1 MAKEYFYSGCAAAA
15 YAAKMAKV
23 EVITSYPIRPY
34 TGIMMELSKLV
45 ANGELD
51 AEFVHGEGEHAQVS
65 VTYGAS
71 ASGARAYTGSSGVG
85 MTYAMECYSPTAG
98 GRYPCQMAVADRALD
113 PPGDFGSEHTDVM
126 SARDQGWIMGWC
138 DTPQEVFD
146 NTIMYYRIGEDPDIM
161 LPQFVCQDG
170 YFVSHIPGKVVVPE
184 QSQVDE
190 FLPPY
195 NHPHPLDPHRPTIHG
210 PQIFPDQGAAID
222 IQRAQAHVTC
232 PSVIEKVVKEYNE
245 IMGRNYS
252 PFLDEYMTDDAEFVF
267 FLQGG
272 HARTARFAI
281 NHMRKKGVKVG
292 MVRNRFM
299 RPWPVDQVAE
309 VCSKFKAVGTIETST
324 SYGGACRGGN
334 LIHEV
339 RASLYDA
346 KERPAVTS
354 MMAGLGGE
362 VVTLEMFYEYA
373 EILAKAAK
381 TGEVDQFVYWAGFD
395 IAGWEGA
402 RRLQF

>member
-15 YAAKMAKV
+15 YGAKMARV
-23 EVITSYPIRPY
+23 EVISSYPIRPY

-45 ANGELD
+45 ANGDLE

-65 VTYGAS
+65 IAYGAS

-85 MTYAMECYSPTAG
+85 VAYAMECYSPAAG
-98 GRYPCQMAVADRALD
+98 GRYPCQMAIADRAY
-113 PPGDFGSEHTDVM
+113 
-126 SARDQGWIMGWC
+126 
-138 DTPQEVFD
+138 D
-146 NTIMYYRIGEDPDIM
+146 NTIMYYRIGEDPDVM

-170 YFVSHIPGKVVVPE
+170 YFVSHIPGKVSIPE

-190 FLPPY
+190 YLPPY
-195 NHPHPLDPHRPTIHG
+195 NPPHPLDPHRPTLHG

-222 IQRAQAHVTC
+222 IQRAQAHATL
-232 PSVIEKVVKEYNE
+232 PGVIEKCVKEYNE
-245 IMGRNYS
+245 ITGRNYS

-272 HARTARFAI
+272 HARTARFAV
-281 NHMRKKGVKVG
+281 NHLRKKGVKAG

-299 RPWPVDQVAE
+299 RPWPTEQIVE
-309 VCSKFKAVGTIETST
+309 SLSRFKAVGTVETST
-324 SYGGACRGGN
+324 SYGGCCRGGN

-339 RASLYDA
+339 RAALYDS
-346 KERPAVTS
+346 KNKPAVTS

-362 VVTLEMFYEYA
+362 VVSLEMFFQYA
-373 EILAKAAK
+373 EVLAKAAK
-381 TGEVDQFVYWAGFD
+381 TGEVDMFVYWAGFD
-395 IAGWEGA
+395 IAGWEGV